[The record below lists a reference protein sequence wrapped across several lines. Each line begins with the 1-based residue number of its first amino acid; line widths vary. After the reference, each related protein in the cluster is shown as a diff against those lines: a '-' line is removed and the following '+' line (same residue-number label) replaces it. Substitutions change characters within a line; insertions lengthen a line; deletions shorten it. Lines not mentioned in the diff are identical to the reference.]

1 MKARK
6 PRASFQQITAM
17 QFAAQRTFRRKSKK
31 KRIELTSGLV
41 DKVKTPAL
49 VAVEIIAMT
58 KKELVDHV
66 AGDLE
71 KWGPSL
77 MAFAEAHDDA
87 KALCDII
94 GMAEVRLAIAVATV
108 EGGAS
113 KSAA

>member
-1 MKARK
+1 MSARK
-6 PRASFQQITAM
+6 QRMTVKQIAAM
-17 QFAAQRTFRRKSKK
+17 QFTAQRAMRAHSKQE
-31 KRIELTSGLV
+31 RVELTAGLV
-41 DKVKTPAL
+41 EKVKLPAV

-77 MAFAEAHDDA
+77 MALAEAHDDA
-87 KALCDII
+87 KALCEII
-94 GMAEVRLAIAVATV
+94 GTAEARLAVAVATV
-108 EGGAS
+108 EGAAS

>member
-1 MKARK
+1 MNARK
-6 PRASFQQITAM
+6 QRASVKQIAAM
-17 QFAAQRTFRRKSKK
+17 QFTALKDFRQQSKK
-31 KRIELTSGLV
+31 KRVELTSGLV
-41 DKVKTPAL
+41 DKVKIPAV

-77 MAFAEAHDDA
+77 MALAEAHDDA
-87 KALCDII
+87 KALCDLI
-94 GMAEVRLAIAVATV
+94 GTAEARLAVAVATV
-108 EGGAS
+108 EGGVT